1 MRGLHLKRNSRK
13 LVQLFNK
20 KRELL
25 SLIIKFLFEVKDLPE
40 CLFKLENNNIFLNK
54 NLNILSRKENTSSL
68 WIFKQL
74 FNRNQATG
82 SLALR
87 IS

>member
-25 SLIIKFLFEVKDLPE
+25 SLIIKFLFKVKDLPE

>member
-25 SLIIKFLFEVKDLPE
+25 SLIIKFLFKVKDLPE
-40 CLFKLENNNIFLNK
+40 CLLKLENNNTF
-54 NLNILSRKENTSSL
+54 
-68 WIFKQL
+68 
-74 FNRNQATG
+74 
-82 SLALR
+82 
-87 IS
+87 